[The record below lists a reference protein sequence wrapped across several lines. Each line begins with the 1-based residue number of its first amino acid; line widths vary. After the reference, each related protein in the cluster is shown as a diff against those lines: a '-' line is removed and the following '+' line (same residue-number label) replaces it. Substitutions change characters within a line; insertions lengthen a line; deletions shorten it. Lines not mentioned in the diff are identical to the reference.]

1 MKTLNKIITLN
12 FLLLSLVVI
21 SVVSCKDEEPEA
33 LNLSRQFK
41 PTEFELTNGE
51 TSANIAWAPSLFT
64 IPGDVEYVVEISQD
78 PVNFSNVEYTTTT
91 AETNVTVLD
100 TDLTILTDYYARVK
114 AVGSGNA
121 EDSKWAVSE
130 AFQIT
135 GEIFILPLR
144 ENDYTETEA
153 IISWSP
159 EQVLTK
165 LVITPLGGEPIEFAI
180 SAEEAAAGQKHISD
194 LTPSTTYKA
203 EVFFADVTK
212 GSTTFKT
219 KPMYED
225 SYNVIDLRGITG
237 KPKILVDTLPDIASG
252 SIIYLKRGERYTVE
266 STDVSAARNFN
277 KSVTIMSGPGF
288 DQTLA
293 RIDMTTNFNI
303 VAGSVIDSL
312 VFRDVQIKGARAN
325 GASFDSDYILN
336 VNAVGSIGKMRLDN
350 VKVSRLRGLVRLQT
364 ATTGAK
370 ITDYYVNNCVVDS
383 IREFAVVMASASSS
397 FTNVKISNSTFTRC
411 RRFVN
416 HGVAGNSTM
425 VIENCTFNEVPSGGV
440 QGAEANYFID
450 LNNNTASIVTI
461 RNCIIG
467 KGWNEGAGEYV
478 HGIRL
483 GAGSSVNVE
492 NSYNTSDFLAT
503 NATYQIPGL
512 LALSIPSTSLWANT
526 ATHDFTIVNS
536 SFPAAETAGDP
547 RWRQ

>member
-1 MKTLNKIITLN
+1 MKTLNKIIALN
-12 FLLLSLVVI
+12 FLLLSLIVI

-33 LNLSRQFK
+33 LNLARQFK
-41 PTEFELTNGE
+41 PTEFDLVNGE
-51 TSANIAWAPSLFT
+51 TSATISWAPSLFT
-64 IPGDVEYVVEISQD
+64 VPGDVEYIVEISQD
-78 PVNFSNVEYTTTT
+78 PVDFSNVAYTTTT
-91 AETNVTVLD
+91 SETSVTVLD
-100 TDLTILTDYYARVK
+100 TDLDILTDYYARVK

-121 EDSKWAVSE
+121 ADSKWAVSE

-135 GEIFILPLR
+135 GEIFILPVR
-144 ENDYTETEA
+144 EYDVVETQALIRWTTEQT
-153 IISWSP
+153 
-159 EQVLTK
+159 LTT
-165 LVITPLGGEPIEFAI
+165 LVITPVGGEPIEFAI
-180 SAEEAAAGQKHISD
+180 SAEEAAAGEKLISD
-194 LTPSTTYKA
+194 LAPNTTYKA
-203 EVFFADVTK
+203 EVFFGEVTK
-212 GSTTFKT
+212 GSTTFTT

-252 SIIYLKRGERYTVE
+252 SIVYLKRGERYTVE
-266 STDVSAARNFN
+266 STDPTAARNFS

-288 DQTLA
+288 LSTLA

-303 VAGSVIDSL
+303 VALSAIDSL

-325 GASFDSDYILN
+325 GESFNNDYILN
-336 VNAVGSIGKMRLDN
+336 VNAVGTIGKVRLDN
-350 VKVSRLRGLVRLQT
+350 VKVGRLRGLVRLQT
-364 ATTGAK
+364 ATTGAQ
-370 ITDYYVNNCVVDS
+370 IGNYYINNCVVDS
-383 IREFAVVMASASSS
+383 IREFAVVMASNTSS
-397 FTNVKISNSTFTRC
+397 FSNVKISNSTFSKC

-416 HGVAGNSTM
+416 HGVAGNNTM

-461 RNCIIG
+461 RNCILG

-512 LALSIPSTSLWANT
+512 IALSIPSTSLWANP
-526 ATHDFTIVNS
+526 AARDFTIVNS
-536 SFPAAETAGDP
+536 SFPAPDTAGDP
-547 RWRQ
+547 RWR